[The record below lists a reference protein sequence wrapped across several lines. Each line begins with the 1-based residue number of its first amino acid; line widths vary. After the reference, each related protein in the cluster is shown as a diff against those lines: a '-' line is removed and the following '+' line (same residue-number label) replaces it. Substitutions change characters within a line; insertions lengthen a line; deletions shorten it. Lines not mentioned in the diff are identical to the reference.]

1 LLFNSFDQLTVEL
14 AEWDETFPNLRTL
27 NLEMYSTI
35 ENAQTF
41 LANIVSIFPALDY
54 LNLEGDWS
62 DVSKNTFV
70 KLVRNSEDQNLMIMT
85 EEYIFADED
94 MTLREL
100 ADRKTDNQVWD
111 LADHETQDIVPC

>member
-1 LLFNSFDQLTVEL
+1 MEL